1 MEKKSDG
8 DSRIANKVWFL
19 IQMLVTQVYSVCE
32 NPSSSN
38 IICAH
43 LQMRFYA
50 KSSKCSA

>member
-8 DSRIANKVWFL
+8 DLRIANKVWFL
-19 IQMLVTQVYSVCE
+19 IQMLVTQVCSVCE

-50 KSSKCSA
+50 KSSQCSA